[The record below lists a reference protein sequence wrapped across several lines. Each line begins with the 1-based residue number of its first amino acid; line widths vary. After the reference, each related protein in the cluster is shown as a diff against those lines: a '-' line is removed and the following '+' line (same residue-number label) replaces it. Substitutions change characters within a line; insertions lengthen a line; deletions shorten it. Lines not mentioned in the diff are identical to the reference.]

1 MLQRFLLRRRQ
12 LLQNPFFLG
21 GILVCCLGL
30 ANWLVG
36 SVKISQYEKL
46 AGLASTPEDQGVT
59 LSSGFTFSDVSESH
73 ERHNIAVA
81 KIQYY
86 SVVLAAGEF
95 LVFAG
100 LSLLLVAF
108 VRVRGSLSSPQNK
121 TLLDR
126 ERRAT

>member
-1 MLQRFLLRRRQ
+1 MARVMLQRFLLSRRR

-46 AGLASTPEDQGVT
+46 AALTATPEGQGVT
-59 LSSGFTFSDVSESH
+59 LSSGFTFSNVSESQ

-81 KIQYY
+81 KVQYY
-86 SVVLAAGEF
+86 SVVLTAGEF

-100 LSLLLVAF
+100 LALLLVAY
-108 VRVRGSLSSPQNK
+108 VRERGSFSSPQNK

-126 ERRAT
+126 E

>member
-1 MLQRFLLRRRQ
+1 LVRVMLQRFLLRRRR

-36 SVKISQYEKL
+36 SVKIGQYERL
-46 AGLASTPEDQGVT
+46 AALTATPEGEGVT
-59 LSSGFTFSDVSESH
+59 LSSGFTFYNVSESH

-81 KIQYY
+81 KVQYY
-86 SVVLAAGEF
+86 SVVLTAGEF

-100 LSLLLVAF
+100 LTLLLVAY
-108 VRVRGSLSSPQNK
+108 VRVRGSFPSPQNK

-126 ERRAT
+126 E

>member
-1 MLQRFLLRRRQ
+1 MARVMLQRFLLRRRR

-36 SVKISQYEKL
+36 SVKIGQYERL
-46 AGLASTPEDQGVT
+46 AALTATPEGEGVT
-59 LSSGFTFSDVSESH
+59 LSSGFTFYSVSESH

-81 KIQYY
+81 KVQYY
-86 SVVLAAGEF
+86 SVVLTAGEL

-100 LSLLLVAF
+100 FTLLLVAY
-108 VRVRGSLSSPQNK
+108 VRVRGSFSSPQNK

-126 ERRAT
+126 E